1 MDEELKRQIAESVRK
16 WEARPR
22 YSELTPEVLA
32 AVPDDL
38 LEQAIVDFVTA
49 HGEWQDD
56 ALLALF
62 ASLPEGFGIVYTSWA
77 LDAEIANGGFHQYF
91 WNTKGRYLDLATKA
105 VARIGSPEHVQV
117 LEEAVAIFRGQGRP
131 DLTGLDPRQQLEAF
145 SASARASELD
155 PLDSRWYDLGD
166 LAAARVRFIR
176 EAPAL
181 FTARL
186 PE

>member
-22 YSELTPEVLA
+22 YTELTPEVLA
-32 AVPDDL
+32 GVPDDL
-38 LEQAIVDFVTA
+38 LEHAIVDFVMA

-62 ASLPEGFGIVYTSWA
+62 ASLPEGFGIVYTTWA
-77 LDAEIANGGFHQYF
+77 LDAEVANGGFHQYF
-91 WNTKGRYLDLATKA
+91 WNTKGRYLDLLTKA
-105 VARIGSPEHVQV
+105 VARIGTPEHVRV
-117 LEEAVAIFRGQGRP
+117 LEEAVGIFRGKGTP
-131 DLTGLDPRQQLEAF
+131 DVAGLTPRQQLEAF
-145 SASARASELD
+145 SDSARVSELA

-186 PE
+186 PR